1 MATLEVT
8 SLSTKGQIVIPR
20 RIREKLGLK
29 PGTKLIVIQEGDGI
43 LLKPITLPKKEQFK
57 KLISLGD
64 KVRNKLGLKEDDIEK
79 AIETVR
85 KGKNEDSH

>member
-20 RIREKLGLK
+20 EIREKLGLE
-29 PGTKLIVIQEGDGI
+29 PGTKLIVIQEGDNI

-64 KVRNKLGLKEDDIEK
+64 KVRNKLGLTKDDVKRAIEK
-79 AIETVR
+79 VR
-85 KGKNEDSH
+85 KE

>member
-20 RIREKLGLK
+20 EIREKLGLE
-29 PGTKLIVIQEGDGI
+29 PGTKLIVIQEGDNI
-43 LLKPITLPKKEQFK
+43 LLKPITLPKKEQFI

-64 KVRNKLGLKEDDIEK
+64 EVRNELGLTEDDVKRAIEKVRKE
-79 AIETVR
+79 
-85 KGKNEDSH
+85 